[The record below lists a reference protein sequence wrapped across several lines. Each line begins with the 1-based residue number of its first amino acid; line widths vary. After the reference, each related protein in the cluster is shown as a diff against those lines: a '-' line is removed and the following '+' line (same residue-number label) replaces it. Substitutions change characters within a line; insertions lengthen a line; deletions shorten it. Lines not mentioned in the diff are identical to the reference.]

1 MSRVLLVNMPFSNL
15 RWPNL
20 GPSLLQA
27 ALHRR
32 GIPCQMAYLNFDFA
46 ERIGYDD
53 YYWIADHFA
62 FVLGGERLF
71 AKHYFPGQLPDDEEY
86 YRQILLQ
93 ADPEMTPEEFRQY
106 QALERHVGPF
116 LDDCE
121 RAFDWAQ
128 YKIVGFAT
136 TFQQTMPS
144 VCLARRIKRRHP
156 EVVIVFGGAACEGE
170 MGVELLAQ
178 FPEIDYVFLGEAD
191 LNFPPFVEQVLRGGP
206 MELPQGV
213 VGRETLAN
221 FIPPPESP
229 SLPTQAVALRASGG
243 GKGVPHSSPAPATYC
258 PSRGPQEPAAPLQ
271 GLSRKEVELL
281 LPTSVGLPGWL
292 DPRLDP
298 LTVYD
303 LDSLP
308 YPDFDDYFQRYAAS
322 PLKECFEPLLFFETS
337 RGCWWGQKHHCKF
350 CGLNGAS
357 LVYRSKS
364 PRRAVDELVYL
375 ARRYGVRKACS
386 SDNILDYRY
395 FDTFLPMFRQTG
407 VDLKYVFEMK
417 CNMTRQQVE
426 KLLACGLGA
435 AQLGIETFITPILR
449 MINKGATGLQNLQ
462 TLKWLSEPGIEV
474 KWNILYGFPDE
485 NPEDYRWLAELIP
498 SLYHLVPP
506 IAWGRVRLDR
516 FSPYFEDP
524 IGHGMTNPRPNPAFR
539 YVYPFPESVLRRM
552 AYYYEY
558 DYADGRNPHEYF
570 EPVRQQIERWHSLY
584 GTVTLRQWDRADGVL
599 LLTDTRPGAAA
610 FQRRLT
616 GWQRQVYLFC
626 DTGRTFRSIMEYLY
640 QWHQQ
645 VAAASASGG
654 LPGPSP
660 PMGAFGSPPVSAPLG
675 ETPVGD
681 RLQSVAFASADRSD
695 EPLPDPQA
703 LRRLLDQWVA
713 ERIMAYLD
721 DRYLSLALRCPEQNE
736 MPTRIANPV

>member
-20 GPSLLQA
+20 GPGLLQA

-86 YRQILLQ
+86 YRQILLR

-106 QALERHVGPF
+106 QALERHVEPF
-116 LDDCE
+116 LDYCE
-121 RAFDWAQ
+121 QAFNWAQ
-128 YKIVGFAT
+128 YKIVGFAA

-206 MELPQGV
+206 LELPQGV
-213 VGRETLAN
+213 VGRDTLNILAR
-221 FIPPPESP
+221 PTHPTGQSGHRDGPDH
-229 SLPTQAVALRASGG
+229 LPTASAC
-243 GKGVPHSSPAPATYC
+243 APN
-258 PSRGPQEPAAPLQ
+258 
-271 GLSRKEVELL
+271 GLSRNEVELL
-281 LPTSVGLPGWL
+281 LPTSVGLPGRQL
-292 DPRLDP
+292 GGRLDP
-298 LTVYD
+298 LTVDD

-308 YPDFDDYFQRYAAS
+308 YPDFDDYFQRYADS
-322 PLKECFEPLLFFETS
+322 PLRECFEPLLFFETS

-386 SDNILDYRY
+386 ADNILDYRY
-395 FDTFLPMFRQTG
+395 FHTFLPMFRETG
-407 VDLKYVFEMK
+407 LDLKYVFEMK

-474 KWNILYGFPDE
+474 KWNILYGFPGE
-485 NPEDYRWLAELIP
+485 NPDDYRWLADLIP
-498 SLYHLVPP
+498 SLYHLAPP

-539 YVYPFPESVLRRM
+539 YVYPFPESVLRRL

-570 EPVRQQIERWHSLY
+570 EPVRRQIERWHSLY
-584 GTVTLRQWDRADGVL
+584 GTVTLRQWDRPDGVL
-599 LLTDTRPGAAA
+599 LLTDTRPGAAV

-626 DTGRTFRSIMEYLY
+626 DTGRTFRSIVEHLY
-640 QWHQQ
+640 NWPREL
-645 VAAASASGG
+645 AAASASGS
-654 LPGPSP
+654 LPAP
-660 PMGAFGSPPVSAPLG
+660 GAPKDTFSGRPLSVPLSEASA
-675 ETPVGD
+675 GD
-681 RLQSVAFASADRSD
+681 RPLSVEFAGADRPG
-695 EPLPDPQA
+695 EPLPDPDA

-713 ERIMAYLD
+713 ERIMAHLD
-721 DRYLSLALRCPEQNE
+721 DRYLSLALRGPERNGR
-736 MPTRIANPV
+736 TTTTANPE

>member
-1 MSRVLLVNMPFSNL
+1 MNQVLLVNMPFSNL

-27 ALHRR
+27 AVQRR
-32 GIPCQMAYLNFDFA
+32 GIACQMAYLNFDFA
-46 ERIGYDD
+46 ERIGWDD

-71 AKHYFPGQLPDDEEY
+71 AKHYFRGQLPDDAEY
-86 YRQILLQ
+86 YRQILLR
-93 ADPEMTPEEFRQY
+93 ADPEMTEEEFRQY
-106 QALERHVGPF
+106 QALERHVAPF
-116 LDDCE
+116 LDYWE
-121 RAFDWAQ
+121 QAIDWGQ
-128 YKIVGFAT
+128 YKIVGFAA

-144 VCLARRIKRRHP
+144 VCLAQRIKRRRP
-156 EVVIVFGGAACEGE
+156 EVVLVFGGAACEGE
-170 MGVELLAQ
+170 MGLELLAQ

-191 LNFPPFVEQVLRGGP
+191 LSFPPFVEQVFRGGP

-213 VGRETLAN
+213 AGRETLAN
-221 FIPPPESP
+221 LVGPIQRREEFGGSLGEENPTSFSTSPPR
-229 SLPTQAVALRASGG
+229 AV
-243 GKGVPHSSPAPATYC
+243 C
-258 PSRGPQEPAAPLQ
+258 Q
-271 GLSRKEVELL
+271 KEVELL
-281 LPTSVGLPGWL
+281 LPASVGLPGRRL
-292 DPRLDP
+292 GPRLDP

-308 YPDFDDYFQRYAAS
+308 YPDFDDYFGRYATS
-322 PLKECFEPLLFFETS
+322 PLKEYFEPLLFFETS

-375 ARRYGVRKACS
+375 SRRYNVRKACS

-395 FDTFLPMFRQTG
+395 FDSFLPMFRDAG

-417 CNMTRQQVE
+417 CNLTRAQVE
-426 KLLACGLGA
+426 QLLACGLGA

-449 MINKGATGLQNLQ
+449 MIHKGATGVQNLQ

-474 KWNILYGFPDE
+474 KWNILYGFPGE
-485 NPEDYRWLAELIP
+485 NPADYRWLADLIP
-498 SLYHLVPP
+498 SLYHLAPP
-506 IAWGRVRLDR
+506 MAWGRVRLDR

-524 IGHGMTNPRPNPAFR
+524 AGHGMINPRPNPAFQ

-558 DYADGRNPHEYF
+558 DYADGRNPHAYF
-570 EPVRQQIERWHSLY
+570 EPVRQEIERWHSLY
-584 GTVTLRQWDRADGVL
+584 GTVTLREWDRPDGVL
-599 LLTDTRPGAAA
+599 ILTDTRPGAAA
-610 FQRRLT
+610 FQRRLS

-626 DTGRTFRSIMEYLY
+626 DAGRTFRSILEHLA
-640 QWHQQ
+640 QWHRGSDTG
-645 VAAASASGG
+645 SAIRR
-654 LPGPSP
+654 PG
-660 PMGAFGSPPVSAPLG
+660 GSPDSRNSVPSDNPLLEG
-675 ETPVGD
+675 RAGSD
-681 RLQSVAFASADRSD
+681 RPS
-695 EPLPDPQA
+695 EPLPDPDS

-721 DRYLSLALRCPEQNE
+721 DRYLSLALRTPEQPEQNE
-736 MPTRIANPV
+736 TASL